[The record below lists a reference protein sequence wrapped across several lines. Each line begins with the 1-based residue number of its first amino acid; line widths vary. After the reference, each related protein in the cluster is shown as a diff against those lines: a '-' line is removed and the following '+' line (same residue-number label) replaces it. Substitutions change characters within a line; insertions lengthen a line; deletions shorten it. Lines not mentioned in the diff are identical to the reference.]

1 MQCTLRTNPGRQQIV
16 NQAPTQTATS
26 SKNSWPRRLHALDA
40 SRGLA
45 ALTVV
50 IWHWQHFF
58 YTNTAPAVDFRRDNQ
73 PLYSALKL
81 FYEQG
86 KWGVEYFFILSGFIF
101 FWIYHDAIKERS
113 IRAKEFFV
121 HRFSRLYPLH
131 AVTLFLVALLQAYHT
146 NLRGHPFTYPEN
158 DFYHLTL
165 NLFFA
170 SHWGLQKGWS
180 FNAPSWSVSV
190 EILLYAAF
198 FVICTQKL
206 GKPSLIYVT
215 SVGIFIL
222 NFYIIHSDILRGFS
236 AFLVGGSTYY
246 LARLITDRLPELAN
260 HSIAACMASWAIV
273 IAITYAPYQIYPS
286 TPSIIQES
294 FPMYVLF
301 PLTILSITII
311 EVRGKLNA
319 RKVAWLGTI
328 SYSSYLLHF
337 PLQIIF
343 ALSAAAG
350 LIPRGFQAST
360 IYLIL
365 FYAILILLSRFT
377 YNWLEMPSQRYIRDR
392 LLPTSSRKA

>member
-26 SKNSWPRRLHALDA
+26 SKNAWPRRLHALDA

-58 YTNTAPAVDFRRDNQ
+58 YTNTAPAVDFRRDSQ

-113 IRAKEFFV
+113 IRAKEFFI

-131 AVTLFLVALLQAYHT
+131 AVTLFIVALLQAYHT

-198 FVICTQKL
+198 FCNLYTKTRKTQLNICNKRRHLYSKFLYHPLRYTKRLFCIPCRWQHILSCQANHRQATRTCQSLYSSLHGLL
-206 GKPSLIYVT
+206 GNCNRNNVCALPNIPKHSFNH
-215 SVGIFIL
+215 SGIFPNVCSVSI
-222 NFYIIHSDILRGFS
+222 NNSIDH
-236 AFLVGGSTYY
+236 
-246 LARLITDRLPELAN
+246 N
-260 HSIAACMASWAIV
+260 H
-273 IAITYAPYQIYPS
+273 
-286 TPSIIQES
+286 
-294 FPMYVLF
+294 
-301 PLTILSITII
+301 
-311 EVRGKLNA
+311 
-319 RKVAWLGTI
+319 
-328 SYSSYLLHF
+328 
-337 PLQIIF
+337 
-343 ALSAAAG
+343 
-350 LIPRGFQAST
+350 
-360 IYLIL
+360 
-365 FYAILILLSRFT
+365 
-377 YNWLEMPSQRYIRDR
+377 
-392 LLPTSSRKA
+392 